1 SKALFSMDRIW
12 RTILSKQR
20 NLRIVSSSA
29 GFVVPF
35 PSFPPRDEQR
45 SLVTKKFVW
54 SYSRK
59 LKLLLRGTRQRIS
72 IFFWLFVWFAPYGC
86 HEIVVLYILDYI
98 IRSMQIVKPSS
109 LSLERL

>member
-1 SKALFSMDRIW
+1 DNLW

-20 NLRIVSSSA
+20 NLRVVSSSA

-35 PSFPPRDEQR
+35 PSFPPRAHEQR
-45 SLVTKKFVW
+45 SLATKKFVW

-72 IFFWLFVWFAPYGC
+72 IFSWLFVWFAPYGG
-86 HEIVVLYILDYI
+86 HEIDVLYILDYI
-98 IRSMQIVKPSS
+98 IRSMQSVNLLLFRSS
-109 LSLERL
+109 DFSGLGT